1 MSLLLGH
8 AARALHVDQAKRL
21 ALILWRADELLQA
34 AEPAIEIGLALC
46 EEHAR
51 RGRVANIERVGRRPR
66 PRASNDGRRA
76 HAGRSEPLDVA
87 QVDASEELG
96 VVESDRL
103 IERDRGG

>member
-34 AEPAIEIGLALC
+34 AEPAIEISLALC

-51 RGRVANIERVGRRPR
+51 RGRVANIE
-66 PRASNDGRRA
+66 
-76 HAGRSEPLDVA
+76 
-87 QVDASEELG
+87 
-96 VVESDRL
+96 
-103 IERDRGG
+103 